1 MNSTSLYRANT
12 VNHVFDSVIIT
23 DKDGIITDWNTASEE
38 LFGHSSA
45 SAIGQPISL
54 IHVPEDSETVTLAVI
69 SAIAKD
75 GFWHGKV
82 RSYHQDGSI
91 GKVESKCIAIYDE
104 NKEVIGT
111 IGSNSK
117 MTDDCE

>member
-1 MNSTSLYRANT
+1 MNSTSIYRANT
-12 VNHVFDSVIIT
+12 FDHVFDSVIIT
-23 DKDGIITDWNTASEE
+23 NKDGVITDWNKASEE

-69 SAIAKD
+69 SAIAKA

-104 NKEVIGT
+104 NQEVIGT
-111 IGSNSK
+111 IGINRKITSE
-117 MTDDCE
+117 CE